1 MLQIDSLDKSFGA
14 KRVLSQ
20 ISLDAANGRIT
31 ALVGANGAGK
41 STLIGVVC
49 GYYHADGGSITHDG
63 ISVMPDADNLY
74 RDMTGRQFLS
84 FIAGI
89 KGAQGD
95 FSYWHRLAI
104 RLGLRDQLKKK
115 IKSYSFGMKKKI
127 SFIQACI
134 GDYGTYIFDEPTSGV
149 DVQSSLIMMHIISE
163 LKTDGTAILLTSHNM
178 DELQR
183 ISDYVYFIESGTIA
197 KQGTVSELI
206 EESNTHA
213 GETRYVIAIRSDVR
227 KALQTYL
234 ARQAHGSL
242 HAELSSQGVLI
253 TAREDVAVT
262 TLLKGLL
269 DAGFP
274 ITGFWQQRATLEQA
288 LFESQRV

>member
-1 MLQIDSLDKSFGA
+1 MLHVDSLDKSFGS
-14 KRVLSQ
+14 KQVLSQ

-41 STLIGVVC
+41 STLIGVIC
-49 GYYHADGGSITHDG
+49 GYYRAEGGSITHDT

-74 RDMTGRQFLS
+74 RDMTGQQFLS

-89 KGAQGD
+89 KGAHGD

-134 GDYGTYIFDEPTSGV
+134 GNYDTYIFDEPTSGV
-149 DVQSSLIMMHIISE
+149 DVQSSLIMMRIIGE
-163 LKTDGTAILLTSHNM
+163 LKTDGPAILLTSHNM

-183 ISDYVYFIESGTIA
+183 ISDYVYFIERGTIA

-206 EESNTHA
+206 EESNIHT
-213 GETRYVIAIRSDVR
+213 GETRFVIAIRSDVR

-234 ARQAHGSL
+234 AQQTQGSL
-242 HAELSSQGVLI
+242 HTELSSQGVLI
-253 TAREDVAVT
+253 TAHEDIAVT
-262 TLLKGLL
+262 PLLKGLL